1 MIVNEKSELLSS
13 MDQNGE
19 NKTCLQTSKNGK
31 RCNFVKQFGL
41 AIYNF
46 FALFCEELL
55 LNGSE
60 RVDRELLEEE
70 DFMLEKEDLVADYDI
85 KGLQQHW
92 KDSIMKKTFRSR
104 IIFAIRNISRRTFPT
119 ICLYLMNF
127 YFLTSLMIVYI
138 CPSTTVQN
146 SNQTV
151 VRHQIKTLND
161 TVMEEN
167 DLCKGFVRMHALW
180 VKNEVILN
188 GILTFLVGFYV
199 SFIVRNWW
207 QNVKIFPGIDTLC
220 ITISSFISV
229 DPKIKEKNAEI
240 IVNRKI
246 VSVKKFKKDVARLF
260 LLSWAMCFCRVSCRL
275 RRRFENPKAFQSIKL
290 LSSKEYE
297 KLKTKNGDGWLE
309 RWATPL
315 LWANKMIGS
324 VRKNKINGTC
334 NLHEDLVKIND
345 TTRTEVALLSFK
357 DSLEEV
363 TKQYYF
369 QIPGLMHQVI
379 NIALYFFLGLG
390 VFAGQDIMH
399 YYKEDSMHLIGK
411 LLFNFPLYYCA
422 KYVLLIGWIK
432 IAKDLQNPFG
442 DDR

>member
-1 MIVNEKSELLSS
+1 MINEKSELLTSI
-13 MDQNGE
+13 DQNGA
-19 NKTCLQTSKNGK
+19 NKTSLQNSKTRKCSNLVNQVRMG
-31 RCNFVKQFGL
+31 V
-41 AIYNF
+41 YNF
-46 FALFCEELL
+46 LALFCEELL

-70 DFMLEKEDLVADYDI
+70 DFMLDEEDHVADYDVNA
-85 KGLQQHW
+85 LQQHW
-92 KDSIMKKTFRSR
+92 KESIMKKTFRSR
-104 IIFAIRNISRRTFPT
+104 IVFAFRNISRRTFPT
-119 ICLYLMNF
+119 ICLYLINF
-127 YFLTSLMIVYI
+127 YFLTTLMIVYI
-138 CPSTTVQN
+138 CPSTIIPISNETISPNDIN
-146 SNQTV
+146 SLTKDSMN
-151 VRHQIKTLND
+151 
-161 TVMEEN
+161 EN
-167 DLCKGFVRMHALW
+167 NFCKGFVRMHALW

-229 DPKIKEKNAEI
+229 DPRIKEEDAEI
-240 IVNRKI
+240 KVNRKI

-275 RRRFENPKAFQSIKL
+275 RRRFQDPTAFSAIKL

-324 VRKNKINGTC
+324 IQKKKMNESCYI
-334 NLHEDLVKIND
+334 HEDLVRVND

-399 YYKEDSMHLIGK
+399 YYKEDDMALIGK

>member
-1 MIVNEKSELLSS
+1 MTADEKSELLTAIDCKGS
-13 MDQNGE
+13 
-19 NKTCLQTSKNGK
+19 NKTSLTVSIKKPRSNFAKRVGK
-31 RCNFVKQFGL
+31 G
-41 AIYNF
+41 IYNF
-46 FALFCEELL
+46 CALFCEELL

-60 RVDRELLEEE
+60 RVDRELLEADDFILNEE
-70 DFMLEKEDLVADYDI
+70 DKVADYDI
-85 KGLQQHW
+85 KALQKHW
-92 KDSIMKKTFRSR
+92 KENIMKKTFRSR
-104 IIFAIRNISRRTFPT
+104 IKFAVRNITRRTFPT
-119 ICLYLMNF
+119 ICLYLITF
-127 YFLTSLMIVYI
+127 YLLTTLMIVYI
-138 CPSTTVQN
+138 CPSSIIRSSNETTLQERTQ
-146 SNQTV
+146 SLT
-151 VRHQIKTLND
+151 KTSQPNED
-161 TVMEEN
+161 I
-167 DLCKGFVRMHALW
+167 CKAFVRMHTILM
-180 VKNEVILN
+180 KNEVILN

-229 DPKIKEKNAEI
+229 DPKIKEEDAEI
-240 IVNRKI
+240 SVNRKTM
-246 VSVKKFKKDVARLF
+246 SVKKFKKDVARLF

-275 RRRFENPKAFQSIKL
+275 RRRFADPMSFKATKL
-290 LSSKEYE
+290 LSNKQYE

-324 VRKNKINGTC
+324 VRRKERNNSC
-334 NLHEDLVKIND
+334 NVHENLVHIND
-345 TTRTEVALLSFK
+345 TTRTEVTLLNFK
-357 DSLEEV
+357 DALEEV

-399 YYKEDSMHLIGK
+399 YYRDESMPLIGK
-411 LLFNFPLYYCA
+411 LVFNFPLYYCA

>member
-1 MIVNEKSELLSS
+1 MAFNEKSELLTSFEK
-13 MDQNGE
+13 NGDS
-19 NKTCLQTSKNGK
+19 KTCLKDSKK
-31 RCNFVKQFGL
+31 RNCSNFIKRFGVGIL
-41 AIYNF
+41 NF
-46 FALFCEELL
+46 CALFCEELL

-70 DFMLEKEDLVADYDI
+70 DFMLKKEDQVADYDV

-92 KDSIMKKTFRSR
+92 KESIMKKTFGSR
-104 IIFAIRNISRRTFPT
+104 ITFAIRNISRRTCPT
-119 ICLYLMNF
+119 ICLYLINF
-127 YFLTSLMIVYI
+127 YFLTTLMIVYI
-138 CPSTTVQN
+138 CPSTVTPNANKTILQN
-146 SNQTV
+146 
-151 VRHQIKTLND
+151 QINSITK
-161 TVMEEN
+161 TVMDEN
-167 DLCKGFVRMHALW
+167 EFCKGFVRMHAIW

-229 DPKIKEKNAEI
+229 DPRIKEEDAEI
-240 IVNRKI
+240 IVNRKT
-246 VSVKKFKKDVARLF
+246 VNVKRFKKNVARLF

-275 RRRFENPKAFQSIKL
+275 RRRFQDAKSFNTIKL
-290 LSSKEYE
+290 LSNNEYE

-324 VRKNKINGTC
+324 VRRKNVDDSCKTHKNP
-334 NLHEDLVKIND
+334 VKIND

-399 YYKEDSMHLIGK
+399 YYKEDSVPLIGK
-411 LLFNFPLYYCA
+411 LMFNFPLYYCA